1 MRTIYLGRIVA
12 VTLALLASVVASAA
26 LSGPGAEADT
36 KVALGGG
43 AGIALE
49 DTLCTLATIG
59 HDNTGE
65 LVGFTAAHCGGPGT
79 QVRVNGT
86 DNIVGSVVAANSDLD
101 YAVIKFDP
109 AKVAP
114 IATAD
119 GFAINGIGPN
129 PDPFQKACWLGAVTG
144 NVCSHFNAY
153 ALPFVPRRNLVD
165 EARPGDDGGPVTSN
179 DLLIGMVLNGYDHMG
194 GGDAGEDAPWPATR
208 VLLFS
213 AILADLDANGG
224 PGVGFTP
231 VPA

>member
-1 MRTIYLGRIVA
+1 MQTARHRGVVTAAVA
-12 VTLALLASVVASAA
+12 SLVASAG
-26 LSGPGAEADT
+26 LFGPAPTASAA
-36 KVALGGG
+36 VPLGGG
-43 AGIALE
+43 QSIVIGDGI
-49 DTLCTLATIG
+49 CTLTAIG

-65 LVGFTAAHCGGPGT
+65 LIGFTAAHCGGPGT
-79 QVRVNGT
+79 QVRTQVT
-86 DNIVGSVVAANSDLD
+86 DGPVGSVVRANGDLD

-114 IATAD
+114 IANFA
-119 GFAINGIGPN
+119 GFAINGIGP
-129 PDPFQKACWLGAVTG
+129 DPGFHQPACWIGAITG
-144 NVCSHFNAY
+144 AY
-153 ALPFVPRRNLVD
+153 CTYFATSPFSRRFQSLWQSSQ
-165 EARPGDDGGPVTSN
+165 PGDDGGPVTSN

>member
-79 QVRVNGT
+79 QVRVNGA

-114 IATAD
+114 IANAD

-153 ALPFVPRRNLVD
+153 ALPFVPRRNLAD

-179 DLLIGMVLNGYDHMG
+179 DLLIGMIVEGYEQPSGAWG
-194 GGDAGEDAPWPATR
+194 GSFPATLM
-208 VLLFS
+208 LLFS
-213 AILADLDANGG
+213 ALLTDLNATGG
-224 PGVGFTP
+224 PGAGFTP
-231 VPA
+231 ALARS